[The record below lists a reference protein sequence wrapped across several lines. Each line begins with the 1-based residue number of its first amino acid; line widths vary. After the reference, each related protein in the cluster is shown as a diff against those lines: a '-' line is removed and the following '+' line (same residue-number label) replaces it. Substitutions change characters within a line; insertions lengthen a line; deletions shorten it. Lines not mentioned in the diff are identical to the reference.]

1 MTIPDRMVPPTELD
15 VLVIGAGLSGLYSL
29 HRLRERGFR
38 VHVVDDATEVGGV
51 WWVNRYPGARCD
63 IESVDYCYSFDDS
76 IVQEWTWSERYPA
89 QPEILAYIRFVADR
103 LDLRRSI
110 TFDTT
115 VTSLHFDDSSNR
127 WRATTNHGDE
137 VVAEHVIMAT
147 GQLSAPIM
155 PTIAGVD
162 EFAGESYHTAR
173 WPAEGV
179 DLTGRRVGVI
189 GTGSSGTQAI
199 PQLAKQASELFVFQR
214 TPHYIVPAENRDLDP
229 EYIVEFKTKFADY
242 RELARHHP
250 GGTHRVIGT
259 KSALEVSDAE
269 LVSTLEGYWRRGG
282 PDILAAYRD
291 IRTSL
296 DAAEKVGEFVR
307 GKIRSIV
314 RDPETAQAL
323 CPKDYPFGTKRLV
336 LEIGYFDTYNR
347 ANVHLVDVLAHPIE
361 GITSTGVLTDTGEYE
376 LDVIVYA
383 TGFDAMTGALDA
395 IDIRGVDGLTLKEKY
410 SNGPSAYLGITAGGF
425 PNMYFVA
432 QAGSPSVLSNVM
444 VSIEQHVEWITDLIS
459 YMRAHDLHR
468 ADVAPADEQAW
479 VDEVNRLANATLF
492 PVGRSWYLG
501 DNVAGKPR
509 AFLVYLGGVGRYRD
523 VCQEVASEGYRGY
536 VLT

>member
-1 MTIPDRMVPPTELD
+1 MTNLERVAPPAALD
-15 VLVIGAGLSGLYSL
+15 VLVIGAGFAGLYAL
-29 HRLRERGFR
+29 HRLRERGSV
-38 VHVVDDATEVGGV
+38 VHIIDDCPEVGGV
-51 WWVNRYPGARCD
+51 WWANRYPGARCD

-89 QPEILAYIRFVADR
+89 QPEILAYITHVADR

-110 TFDTT
+110 TFTT
-115 VTSLHFDDSSNR
+115 KVTSLHFDAAADR
-127 WRATTNHGDE
+127 WTATTDHGD
-137 VVAEHVIMAT
+137 VVTAEHVIMAT

-155 PTIAGVD
+155 PTIPGVD

-173 WPAEGV
+173 WPAAGV
-179 DLTGRRVGVI
+179 DFTGKRVGVI

-229 EYIVEFKTKFADY
+229 EYIVDFKAKFTDY

-250 GGTHRVIGT
+250 GGTHRVIGEQ
-259 KSALEVSDAE
+259 SALEVSDEEFAATME
-269 LVSTLEGYWRRGG
+269 EYWRKGG

-291 IRTSL
+291 IRTNL
-296 DAAEKVGEFVR
+296 EAAEKVGEFVR

-314 RDPETAQAL
+314 TDPVTAEAL

-336 LEIGYFDTYNR
+336 LEIGYYDAYNR
-347 ANVHLVDVLAHPIE
+347 DNVHLVDVLEHPIE
-361 GITSTGVLTDTGEYE
+361 RISADGVVTADGEYP
-376 LDVIVYA
+376 LDAIVYA
-383 TGFDAMTGALDA
+383 TGFDAMTGALNA
-395 IDIRGVDGLTLKEKY
+395 IDIRGIDGVTLREKY
-410 SNGPSAYLGITAGGF
+410 ANGPSAYLGITAAGF

-444 VSIEQHVEWITDLIS
+444 VSIEQHVEWITDLIG

-492 PVGRSWYLG
+492 PIGKSWYLG
-501 DNVAGKPR
+501 DNVEGKPR
-509 AFLVYLGGVGRYRD
+509 AFLVYLGGVGHYRD
-523 VCQEVASEGYRGY
+523 VCDEVAAAGYRGF